1 MTKHILI
8 AILFFFNSPIN
19 AQTKINVVGNTD
31 GNVAKVSIE
40 YLPNYVEELAKLD
53 VPVLNVT
60 AFNTEFNTHLPQ
72 CVKVKADSAT
82 YYLLVINEQEENLN
96 IRKGESE
103 LALNNEVN
111 FYAKQGKMLGVGGG
125 KNAIQQSFYNQF
137 RQEFADNYD
146 TLIYQSKDK
155 TIDAFED
162 ELFTLKKKKL
172 KWLEKAKQEN
182 PFANHIATFI
192 KKEINYAYYASLLG
206 YAANDCKIK
215 KTAFCKA
222 LPGTIGEEIK
232 QMELNAEEMM
242 YSEWYRNF
250 LQNYV
255 AYFASEALSFKSP
268 SNFTDQV
275 REENKLIETVL
286 KGNSKAYAL
295 SKLII
300 NSCDKVEYELAKNMI
315 NKLKESDKEGK
326 VYKYAQQQ
334 CGAALTAKAAEKKAE
349 KTVAKTKSNYP
360 VLLNVD
366 GKEVFIDQFKG
377 KVVYVDFWA
386 SWCGPCRQ
394 QFPFSKKLHE
404 SMSKKELDKIVFLY
418 ISIDDNEAT
427 WKKAVEQNALQG
439 INVISRGGWSSEVC
453 KYFKISSIPRYMIL
467 NKDGKVVEENA
478 KRPSDETLRDD
489 LLKLMAE

>member
-1 MTKHILI
+1 
-8 AILFFFNSPIN
+8 
-19 AQTKINVVGNTD
+19 
-31 GNVAKVSIE
+31 
-40 YLPNYVEELAKLD
+40 
-53 VPVLNVT
+53 
-60 AFNTEFNTHLPQ
+60 
-72 CVKVKADSAT
+72 
-82 YYLLVINEQEENLN
+82 
-96 IRKGESE
+96 
-103 LALNNEVN
+103 
-111 FYAKQGKMLGVGGG
+111 
-125 KNAIQQSFYNQF
+125 
-137 RQEFADNYD
+137 
-146 TLIYQSKDK
+146 
-155 TIDAFED
+155 
-162 ELFTLKKKKL
+162 
-172 KWLEKAKQEN
+172 
-182 PFANHIATFI
+182 
-192 KKEINYAYYASLLG
+192 
-206 YAANDCKIK
+206 
-215 KTAFCKA
+215 
-222 LPGTIGEEIK
+222 
-232 QMELNAEEMM
+232 
-242 YSEWYRNF
+242 
-250 LQNYV
+250 
-255 AYFASEALSFKSP
+255 
-268 SNFTDQV
+268 V

-334 CGAALTAKAAEKKAE
+334 CGEALTAKAAEKKAE

-360 VLLNVD
+360 VLLNAD